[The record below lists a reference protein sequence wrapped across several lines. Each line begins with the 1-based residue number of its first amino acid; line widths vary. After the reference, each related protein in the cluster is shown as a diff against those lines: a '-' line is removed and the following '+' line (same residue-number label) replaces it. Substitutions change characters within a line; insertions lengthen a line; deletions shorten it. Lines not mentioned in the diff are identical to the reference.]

1 MIETTLEIRLSAD
14 GGQCSITSDADGEV
28 ETQAQLVTFSHYV
41 ARVISLLGPAR
52 AVTLVQSPA
61 KQEQLAEWSVAEY
74 RALVRFVDGASGP
87 RVYFRFKASD
97 PDEVD
102 RSLAVAVAVA
112 ALGDRGDDERLGDTL
127 ELASNLLARLGAAG
141 QIRPDNEFDAALA
154 VADVAWRYR
163 HSPDVASPPLGL
175 ECPACGNAEGAGF
188 DRRLW
193 PSDTA
198 VLARCG
204 GCGAGVWRRGSRAS
218 RLLRDDVWS
227 AMESLRTQLT
237 VMAQV
242 EPSIDGANSTLFGEL
257 KRVFAD
263 NGWPFRE
270 VQGAPVLLG
279 VLSGPAGSWSFYAQA
294 VEEKDLILLY
304 SICPQRVP
312 PDRRLAVAEYLTR
325 ANYGLAAGNF
335 ELDLD
340 DGEVRYKSAL
350 PIQGD
355 GPDAI
360 ALKRLMRANGIAM
373 ETYLPGI
380 TAVIAGAS
388 SASVE

>member
-1 MIETTLEIRLSAD
+1 MIETKLEIHLSAD

-28 ETQAQLVTFSHYV
+28 ETQAQLVAYGHYV

-52 AVTLVQSPA
+52 AVALVRSPA
-61 KQEQLAEWSVAEY
+61 KQGQLAEWSVAEY

-97 PDEVD
+97 PDEAD
-102 RSLAVAVAVA
+102 RSLAVAVA
-112 ALGDRGDDERLGDTL
+112 ALGDRASDEGFRDTL
-127 ELASNLLARLGAAG
+127 ELASNLLARLGASG

-154 VADVAWRYR
+154 AADVAWRYQR
-163 HSPDVASPPLGL
+163 PPDEASSPPGL
-175 ECPACGNAEGAGF
+175 ECPACGNTAAGAGF

-193 PSDTA
+193 PSYA
-198 VLARCG
+198 AFLGRCG
-204 GCGAGVWRRGSRAS
+204 GCGAGVWRRGSRAP

-242 EPSIDGANSTLFGEL
+242 QPSFDGANATLIDEL

-270 VQGAPVLLG
+270 VQAAPVLLG
-279 VLSGPAGSWSFYAQA
+279 VLSGPAGSWNFYAQA
-294 VEEKDLILLY
+294 VEEKGLILLY
-304 SICPQRVP
+304 SIGPQRVP
-312 PDRRLAVAEYLTR
+312 VERRLAVAEYLTR

-335 ELDLD
+335 ELDFD
-340 DGEVRYKSAL
+340 DGEVRYKNVL
-350 PIQGD
+350 QIQGE
-355 GPDAI
+355 GPDAM
-360 ALKRLMRANGIAM
+360 ALKRLVRANGIAM

-380 TAVIAGAS
+380 AAIIAGAP
-388 SASVE
+388 VPTDV